1 MPRYHGQCRPVN
13 PEPGTSVS
21 RFGVAEPVN
30 GTRLG
35 PIAAAFVAKRTSVR
49 VVGHGPSD
57 LSQDADREN
66 AGDSSVAVV
75 RFENLAAGYVFLD
88 TFTIGGLRNHV
99 WRCIR
104 FVQLAERARKLGYD
118 QVGQFNIRTWV
129 AL

>member
-49 VVGHGPSD
+49 VVGGVGHGPSD

-75 RFENLAAGYVFLD
+75 RFANLAAGYVFLMPSRSVVCAI
-88 TFTIGGLRNHV
+88 TSGGV
-99 WRCIR
+99 
-104 FVQLAERARKLGYD
+104 FVSSNWPNEPANWDMIK
-118 QVGQFNIRTWV
+118 
-129 AL
+129 